1 MNIDKFTRKS
11 KEAIMELE
19 KTALDFGNQEIDE
32 EHLLYVLITQ
42 EDSLIAK
49 LLEKMGIDTASF
61 TSAVENAIDS
71 RVKVSGGTQYWSAD
85 LNKVLLKSP
94 DEARSMGD
102 EYTSVEHLLLS
113 MLKYPNK
120 AVKGLFSRFGIT
132 RDSFLSALASVR
144 GNQKV
149 TTDNPEVTYDSL
161 AKYGIDLVERAKEQ
175 KLDPVIGR
183 DDEIRQAILILS
195 RKSKN
200 NPVLIGEP
208 GVGKT
213 AAVEGLA
220 QRIVNGDVPD
230 NLKDKR
236 EQSTEVNLRNDLR
249 PFWKKYGSLK
259 AESFSLLM
267 NCI

>member
-1 MNIDKFTRKS
+1 MIREVDFMNIDKFTRKS

-132 RDSFLSALASVR
+132 RDSFLSALAACGASGVAGGSMLLIPMACSLFGISNDIAMEAVAVGFIIGVVQDSVETALNSS
-144 GNQKV
+144 GDAIFTV
-149 TTDNPEVTYDSL
+149 TSEWHDRMKKDLKNSTD
-161 AKYGIDLVERAKEQ
+161 
-175 KLDPVIGR
+175 
-183 DDEIRQAILILS
+183 
-195 RKSKN
+195 
-200 NPVLIGEP
+200 
-208 GVGKT
+208 
-213 AAVEGLA
+213 
-220 QRIVNGDVPD
+220 
-230 NLKDKR
+230 
-236 EQSTEVNLRNDLR
+236 
-249 PFWKKYGSLK
+249 
-259 AESFSLLM
+259 
-267 NCI
+267 